1 MAQVSKQ
8 ADPGST
14 SETVK
19 VSTDG
24 PVRVITINRPEARNA
39 VDLPTTHA
47 LVAAFRAFEAD
58 DDAKVAV
65 LTGAGGAFCA
75 GADLK
80 EMAGAGAV
88 YEPWAASP
96 NGPTHA
102 PLAKP
107 IIAAVEGHAVAG
119 GLGLAVWCD
128 LRVAAET
135 AVFGVFCRRFG
146 VPMSDGST
154 VRLPRLIG
162 MGRAIDM
169 LTTGRPVD
177 AEEAKSIGLA
187 DRVVPEGRALE
198 AAIELAKEIAGF
210 PELAMLAD
218 RASAYA
224 QAGLAD
230 GEAIRQE
237 AFFAQEAKQA
247 GAQSGAARFAEGAG
261 RGGTFNEG

>member
-1 MAQVSKQ
+1 MATNDS
-8 ADPGST
+8 AT
-14 SETVK
+14 
-19 VSTDG
+19 TDSITTEQRG
-24 PVRVITINRPEARNA
+24 VVTVITINRPEARNA
-39 VDLPTTHA
+39 LDIPSSQA
-47 LVAAFRAFEAD
+47 LVAACRSFESD
-58 DDAKVAV
+58 NDAKVAV
-65 LTGAGGAFCA
+65 LTGASGAFCA

-80 EMAGAGAV
+80 EMASDGAV

-102 PLAKP
+102 PLSKP

-119 GLGLAVWCD
+119 GLGLAIWCD

-169 LTTGRPVD
+169 LMTGRGVEAD
-177 AEEAKSIGLA
+177 EAKAIGLA
-187 DRVVPEGRALE
+187 DRVVTKGHALE
-198 AAIELAKEIAGF
+198 AAVELAEQIAEF

-218 RASAYA
+218 RSSAYA
-224 QAGLAD
+224 QAGLPD

-237 AFFAQEAKQA
+237 AFFAQQAKQA
-247 GAQSGAARFAEGAG
+247 GAQAGAARFADGAG
-261 RGGTFNEG
+261 RGGASS